1 MNKIEAIEAL
11 QKEYHYSE
19 ILVEDEFIKQED
31 GTIERNKLYDIA
43 DAFGIKLPVITFQP
57 DPNEPKG
64 PMPNHT
70 EECLTNENWRQ
81 ETPCA
86 CWEIGYTGIAVM
98 DVVDRIGQLYDVYS
112 GKFGR
117 GSAQREKLGRLHEL
131 MTDMMEIP
139 REKLEEMA
147 KATEAIK
154 EKTGITIDLSK
165 DWVEIPLED

>member
-19 ILVEDEFIKQED
+19 ILKEDEFIKQED
-31 GTIERNKLYDIA
+31 GTIERNKIYDIA
-43 DAFGIKLPVITFQP
+43 DAFGIDLPVITFQP

-70 EECLTNENWRQ
+70 EECITNELWRK
-81 ETPCA
+81 EAPCA
-86 CWEIGYTGIAVM
+86 CWRISYTGIAVM

-139 REKLEEMA
+139 KEKLEEMD
-147 KATEAIK
+147 KA
-154 EKTGITIDLSK
+154 ITIDLSK
-165 DWVEIPLED
+165 PMISIPLED